1 MGRGDVDHPPP
12 PPLVHTG
19 QDRASEE
26 ERRLDHEAVHEPP
39 VVGRE
44 LVHRMDALHACV
56 VDQDVDVVE
65 AQVVELTSVAQVDH
79 PDPAAHRVGDP
90 LSGGL
95 VESGGTKPACEVEWT
110 EFVPLSVG
118 SESTQPRV
126 LTVRARANSQRGYG
140 RRGPGWAT
148 CEYTVKLVPYAAQ

>member
-1 MGRGDVDHPPP
+1 VWGVIAMKLRLTIMSALIALLAPQAHAQEPPAQ
-12 PPLVHTG
+12 TI
-19 QDRASEE
+19 RASCRTPSAMGDGTVFNCASEQA
-26 ERRLDHEAVHEPP
+26 RLEAPP
-39 VVGRE
+39 GF
-44 LVHRMDALHACV
+44 AF
-56 VDQDVDVVE
+56 
-65 AQVVELTSVAQVDH
+65 AQAS
-79 PDPAAHRVGDP
+79 

-140 RRGPGWAT
+140 RRGPGWAN
-148 CEYTVKLVPYAAQ
+148 CEYSIQLVPYAAQ